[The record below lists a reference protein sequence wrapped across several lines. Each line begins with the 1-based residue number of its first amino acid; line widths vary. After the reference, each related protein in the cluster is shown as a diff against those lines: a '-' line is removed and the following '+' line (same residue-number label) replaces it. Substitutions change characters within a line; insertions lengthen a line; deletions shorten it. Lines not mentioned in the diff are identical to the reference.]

1 MVELNGWEFRD
12 VTKDERERGFFVY
25 ATSLNEKRRVEILQ
39 RFRIIELLSAPKS
52 LIDNLEKLGTLLTK
66 LSICEFPNRSRC
78 YDLTIYNGKDFDP
91 EDNSEKEFYVSG
103 YIMIGEI
110 VVLTNG
116 PYIRNSEKLE
126 REEKEKILKDLR
138 EVIKRPSIREIFVP
152 DLRMIVEEARRRI

>member
-1 MVELNGWEFRD
+1 MMVELNGWEFRD

-25 ATSLNEKRRVEILQ
+25 ATSLNEKRRVEIL
-39 RFRIIELLSAPKS
+39 
-52 LIDNLEKLGTLLTK
+52 
-66 LSICEFPNRSRC
+66 CEFPNRSRC

-126 REEKEKILKDLR
+126 RGEKEKILKDLR
-138 EVIKRPSIREIFVP
+138 EVIKIPSIREIFVP
-152 DLRMIVEEARRRI
+152 DLRMIIEEARRRI